1 MSSLLEDKV
10 YIVLSD
16 TAKRG
21 VYPLHAYRYGLYRV
35 PAELTDKKEI
45 QGVTAALKQAFK
57 IDEFAD
63 RIYVT
68 HKWKETDVTSSKPHD
83 WKEAEL
89 EITVEIVTGEVVDI
103 IYQIKPIEYFPDAHW
118 VKNYRSKADQNAKMV
133 IDSIVRNTV
142 IGEKWKQEWI
152 KKQKIAEQEAQ
163 KRLEGLTP
171 LAKPL
176 AVAKPAAPA
185 VAKPAAPQPAAT
197 PQPQAQAAKPV
208 SQQQS
213 QVQKQ
218 IEKPEPQP
226 QAQPQPAPAPAP
238 TAAPSS
244 SGGGID
250 KGFRST
256 RQVVEDHFGHHVWGP
271 VNSPDVLG
279 IHGTAVAVDFDI
291 CIADGACIEACPV
304 NVFEWFETP
313 GHPASEK
320 KADPTRESECIFCM
334 ACETVCPPVAIEI
347 KQGVHPFAK

>member
-10 YIVLSD
+10 YVVLSD

-45 QGVTAALKQAFK
+45 QGVATALKQAFN

-68 HKWKETDVTSSKPHD
+68 HKWKESDVTSSKPQG
-83 WKEAEL
+83 WKEAKL
-89 EITVEIVTGEVVDI
+89 EIIVEIVTGEVVDI
-103 IYQIKPIEYFPDAHW
+103 IYQIKPLENFPDAHW

-133 IDSIVRNTV
+133 LDSIVRNTI
-142 IGEKWKQEWI
+142 IGEKWKQDWI
-152 KKQKIAEQEAQ
+152 KKQKVTEQDAQ

-176 AVAKPAAPA
+176 AVAKPAPTP
-185 VAKPAAPQPAAT
+185 VAKPAATQQVAAQTQQQAPQ
-197 PQPQAQAAKPV
+197 QAKP
-208 SQQQS
+208 QQA
-213 QVQKQ
+213 
-218 IEKPEPQP
+218 P
-226 QAQPQPAPAPAP
+226 QPQPAPAPA
-238 TAAPSS
+238 AAPTVAAST
-244 SGGGID
+244 GNGID
-250 KGFRST
+250 VNFRSS
-256 RQVVEDHFGHHVWGP
+256 RQVAEDHIGHHVWGP
-271 VNSPDVLG
+271 VNTPSLLG

-291 CIADGACIEACPV
+291 CVADGACIEACPV
-304 NVFEWFETP
+304 NVFEWFDTL

-334 ACETVCPPVAIEI
+334 ACETVCPPVAIKI
-347 KQGVHPFAK
+347 TQGVHPFAK

>member
-10 YIVLSD
+10 YVVLSE

-21 VYPLHAYRYGLYRV
+21 VYPLHSYRYGLFRI
-35 PAELTDKKEI
+35 PADLTDKNEI
-45 QGVTAALKQAFK
+45 KSVVTALKQAFK
-57 IDEFAD
+57 VDEFAD

-68 HKWKETDVTSSKPHD
+68 HKWKETDYTSSKSSD

-103 IYQIKPIEYFPDAHW
+103 IYQIKPLEYFPDAHW
-118 VKNYRSKADQNAKMV
+118 VKNYRVKADQNAKMV
-133 IDSIVRNTV
+133 IDSIIKNTV

-152 KKQKIAEQEAQ
+152 KKQKLSEQDAQ

-176 AVAKPAAPA
+176 AVAKPAPAAAP
-185 VAKPAAPQPAAT
+185 KPAPQQAPQAQQTQAQQKPQAAQQQVQQPKQEATPAPQPAPEPAT
-197 PQPQAQAAKPV
+197 APKPV
-208 SQQQS
+208 
-213 QVQKQ
+213 
-218 IEKPEPQP
+218 
-226 QAQPQPAPAPAP
+226 
-238 TAAPSS
+238 AAS
-244 SGGGID
+244 SGSGID
-250 KGFRST
+250 PNFRNS
-256 RQVVEDHFGHHVWGP
+256 RQVAGDHVEHKVWGP
-271 VNSPDVLG
+271 VNAPEQLG

-291 CIADGACIEACPV
+291 CVADGACIEACPV

-334 ACETVCPPVAIEI
+334 ACETVCPPVAIKI
-347 KQGVHPFAK
+347 TQGAK

>member
-10 YIVLSD
+10 YMVLSE

-21 VYPLHAYRYGLYRV
+21 VYPLHAYRYGLFRI
-35 PAELTDKKEI
+35 PAELNDKKEI
-45 QGVTAALKQAFK
+45 QSVITALKQAFK

-68 HKWKETDVTSSKPHD
+68 SKWKETDVTSSKPQD

-89 EITVEIVTGEVVDI
+89 DITVEIVTGDVVDI
-103 IYQIKPIEYFPDAHW
+103 IYQIKPLEYFPDAYW
-118 VKNYRSKADQNAKMV
+118 VKNYRSKADQNAKMI
-133 IDSIVRNTV
+133 IDSIIRNTI

-152 KKQKIAEQEAQ
+152 KKQKISEQEAQ

-176 AVAKPAAPA
+176 AVAKPAAPPA
-185 VAKPAAPQPAAT
+185 AKPVAQQPAAT
-197 PQPQAQAAKPV
+197 PQPQAQAAKPAP
-208 SQQQS
+208 QQQQ

-218 IEKPEPQP
+218 VEKPAPQP
-226 QAQPQPAPAPAP
+226 QVQPQKPAPAPAP

-244 SGGGID
+244 SAGGID
-250 KGFRST
+250 INFRSN
-256 RQVVEDHFGHHVWGP
+256 RQIAEDHFGHHVWGP
-271 VNSPDVLG
+271 VNTPDLLG

-291 CIADGACIEACPV
+291 CIADGACVEACPV
-304 NVFEWFETP
+304 NVFEWFATP

-334 ACETVCPPVAIEI
+334 ACEVVCPPVAI
-347 KQGVHPFAK
+347 KVTQGVHPFA